1 MFSMDYILTNL
12 PMFKTQRVL
21 DILRMFQDLLKIFF
35 HFNIILM
42 GIFKNPAK
50 TLLYY
55 TTLNMG
61 GIYEFSDSS
70 DSEVNSD
77 ND

>member
-12 PMFKTQRVL
+12 PMFKTQRV
-21 DILRMFQDLLKIFF
+21 
-35 HFNIILM
+35 ILM